1 MADELNTTT
10 TTTPATTAAPAPE
23 GTAQPGAEGAAP
35 TAEQQKTF
43 QSFLE
48 RLFSGKGKEAD
59 PAQEPGGTAAPSGGT
74 QEPGSVTYTEA
85 DLQAKLEE
93 AKAAWAA
100 EQQEQARL
108 AKLSPEERAKAE
120 ADADRQKVAELEAK
134 LLQRDLKD
142 TALAKLEKDGYPVGL
157 AELLNYTDQDSME
170 KSLGHTTEIFK
181 AALEAAVKERLRGKT
196 PEGLGGAAMAENNM
210 KDQIAANIRGGLN

>member
-1 MADELNTTT
+1 MDDELNTTI
-10 TTTPATTAAPAPE
+10 TTTPATTAAPVTE
-23 GTAQPGAEGAAP
+23 GAAQTGAEEAAP
-35 TAEQQKTF
+35 TAEQKTF
-43 QSFLE
+43 QTFME
-48 RLFSGKGKEAD
+48 KLFGGKGKETD
-59 PAQEPGGTAAPSGGT
+59 PAGQSGSTAAPSDGV
-74 QEPGSVTYTEA
+74 QETGRVTYTET

-93 AKAAWAA
+93 AKAAWVA

-108 AKLSPEERAKAE
+108 AKLSPEERVKAE
-120 ADADRQKVAELEAK
+120 ADADRQRVAELETK

-142 TALAKLEKDGYPVGL
+142 AALTRLEKDGYPMGL
-157 AELLNYTDQDSME
+157 AELLNYTDQASME

-181 AALEAAVKERLRGKT
+181 AALETAVKERLRGKT